1 MIVRII
7 SIMKRFLVAPDF
19 EQKHGGVKSNAKNLS
34 FVSVAHRS
42 NDYQTQTTKHSAK
55 RELLARYGTQHVGIG
70 EELPTTI
77 DDEPVGGS
85 DDIHSSGSAAPPLRT
100 LIDESLLYTRLIQL
114 TGIDFGPL
122 EEFKASVVSQVVFFV
137 CSRQPVT
144 LRSLTRCGC
153 F

>member
-1 MIVRII
+1 
-7 SIMKRFLVAPDF
+7 
-19 EQKHGGVKSNAKNLS
+19 
-34 FVSVAHRS
+34 VSPIDLTTIKL
-42 NDYQTQTTKHSAK
+42 NPTKHTSAK

-122 EEFKASVVSQVVFFV
+122 EEFKASVVSQVVF
-137 CSRQPVT
+137 SSAHQP
-144 LRSLTRCGC
+144 LTRSGC